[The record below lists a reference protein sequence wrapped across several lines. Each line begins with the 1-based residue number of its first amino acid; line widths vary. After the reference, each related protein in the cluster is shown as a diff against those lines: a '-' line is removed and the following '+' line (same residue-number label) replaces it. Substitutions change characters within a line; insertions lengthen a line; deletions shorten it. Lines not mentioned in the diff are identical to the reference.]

1 MTAQVTVLFFA
12 KSAELAGLKEEEL
25 VAVPTPISSK
35 DLWGLLLRKHP
46 RLLVLEG
53 QVVLA
58 VRQQY
63 VAICDQVLTPAEE
76 HKTAQ
81 VTPLSGAKREE
92 QAGQK
97 KEETAASPT
106 PISSKDRKGRLLRK
120 HPRLL
125 VLEGQV
131 VLAVRQQYVAIC
143 DQVLTLAD
151 GDEVA
156 VVPPLSGG

>member
-1 MTAQVTVLFFA
+1 MTVTVLFFA

-63 VAICDQVLTPAEE
+63 VAICDQVLT
-76 HKTAQ
+76 
-81 VTPLSGAKREE
+81 
-92 QAGQK
+92 
-97 KEETAASPT
+97 
-106 PISSKDRKGRLLRK
+106 
-120 HPRLL
+120 
-125 VLEGQV
+125 
-131 VLAVRQQYVAIC
+131 
-143 DQVLTLAD
+143 LAD